1 MLPAVDAEARVG
13 RVRAAK
19 RQSAQQR
26 LCRQRR
32 RAGRVQP
39 VVGAHVVQAHLRAQ
53 EPLHGL
59 QKSKTRVVLAEVA
72 AELISN
78 CGHQSEAVD
87 ISTQLEWLTWQVS

>member
-78 CGHQSEAVD
+78 CGHHSEAVE
-87 ISTQLEWLTWQVS
+87 ISAQLE